1 MIEGVI
7 TALVTPFKDGK
18 IDEKGFEKLVEFQ
31 IKEGA
36 DGILISGTTGESAT
50 LSLEEK
56 EFLFK
61 RAKEIAGG
69 RAKII
74 AGCGTNDTKKTLET
88 VKIAEKVGV
97 DIFLLVCPY
106 YNKPTQEGLY
116 RHFAEI
122 ARNTDGKIILYNV
135 PGRTSSNLEP
145 NTVKRLVDD
154 FENIAGVKEAS
165 KNLDHMMELY
175 SLVGEKISL
184 LSGDDS
190 WTFPLLTLGYK
201 GVVSVFSNLLI
212 KPLKEMIEHVKK
224 GEIKKA
230 SEIHFKYLPL
240 MKIIFIETNPVP
252 VKTAME
258 TLGWISSEAR
268 LPLAPMKEEN
278 KKKMEEVLRKYQ
290 FPDF

>member
-18 IDEKGFEKLVEFQ
+18 IDEKGFEKLIEFQ
-31 IKEGA
+31 IREGA

-61 RAKEIAGG
+61 KAKEIAGE
-69 RAKII
+69 RTKII
-74 AGCGTNDTKKTLET
+74 AGCGTNDTKKTIET
-88 VKIAEKVGV
+88 VKVAERVGV
-97 DIFLLVCPY
+97 NIFLLVCPY

-116 RHFAEI
+116 RHFAEV
-122 ARNTDGKIILYNV
+122 AKNTGGKIILYNV

-145 NTVKRLVDD
+145 KTVKRLCDD
-154 FENIAGVKEAS
+154 FNNIIGVKEAS
-165 KNLDHMMELY
+165 KNLDQMMELY

-201 GVVSVFSNLLI
+201 GVISVFSNLLI
-212 KPLKEMIEHVKK
+212 KPFKEMIEYVKK

-230 SEIHFKYLPL
+230 VEIHYKYLPL
-240 MKIIFIETNPVP
+240 MKTLFIETNPVP

-258 TLGWISSEAR
+258 ILGWISSEVR

-278 KKKMEEVLRKYQ
+278 RKKLEEILRKYE
-290 FPDF
+290 FPEF

>member
-7 TALVTPFKDGK
+7 TALVTPFKEGK
-18 IDEKGFEKLVEFQ
+18 IDEKSFERLIEFQ

-36 DGILISGTTGESAT
+36 DGILTSGTTGESAT

-61 RAKEIAGG
+61 RAKEIAGE

-88 VKIAEKVGV
+88 VKVAEKVGV
-97 DIFLLVCPY
+97 DTFLLVCPY

-116 RHFAEI
+116 RHFAEV
-122 ARNTDGKIILYNV
+122 AKNTGGKIILYNV

-145 NTVKRLVDD
+145 RTVKRLVDD
-154 FENIAGVKEAS
+154 FDNITGVKEAS
-165 KNLDHMMELY
+165 KNLDQMMELY

-212 KPLKEMIEHVKK
+212 KPFKQMIEYVKK

-230 SEIHFKYLPL
+230 SEIHYKYLPL
-240 MKIIFIETNPVP
+240 MKAIFIETNPVP

-258 TLGWISSEAR
+258 IMGWISSEAR

-278 KKKMEEVLRKYQ
+278 KKKLEEILRKYE

>member
-7 TALVTPFKDGK
+7 TALVTPFKDGQ
-18 IDEKGFEKLVEFQ
+18 IDETCFEKLIEFQ
-31 IKEGA
+31 VREGA
-36 DGILISGTTGESAT
+36 DGVLISGTTGESAT

-61 RAKEIAGG
+61 RAKEIAGD
-69 RAKII
+69 RTKII
-74 AGCGTNDTKKTLET
+74 AGCGTNDTKKTLEA

-116 RHFAEI
+116 RHFAEV
-122 ARNTDGKIILYNV
+122 AKNTNGKIILYNV

-145 NTVKRLVDD
+145 ITVKRLVDD
-154 FENIAGVKEAS
+154 FDNIAGVKEAS
-165 KNLDHMMELY
+165 KNLDQMMELY
-175 SLVGEKISL
+175 NLVGNKISL

-190 WTFPLLTLGYK
+190 WTFPLLNLGYK
-201 GVVSVFSNLLI
+201 GVISVFSNLLI
-212 KPLKEMIEHVKK
+212 KPFKQIIEYVKK
-224 GEIKKA
+224 GKIKESA
-230 SEIHFKYLPL
+230 EIHYKYLPL
-240 MKIIFIETNPVP
+240 MKAIFIETNPVP

-258 TLGWISSEAR
+258 ILGWISSEVR

-278 KKKMEEVLRKYQ
+278 IKKLEEVLKKYK
-290 FPDF
+290 FPEF